1 MFRKYDQRGRLL
13 FERHIEGVE
22 LDPLIAALPTVWP
35 RRPDAGARR
44 EVPLV
49 TPVVGTAAVDP
60 AGNLW
65 VALGQ
70 PFTYVYDGDGIR
82 TRVVQ
87 FRGAGII
94 APASLFFTSASR
106 VIVAPGCYEF
116 RTGPQ

>member
-22 LDPLIAALPTVWP
+22 LDPLIAALSTVWP

-49 TPVVGTAAVDP
+49 TPVVRTAAVDP

-65 VALGQ
+65 VA
-70 PFTYVYDGDGIR
+70 
-82 TRVVQ
+82 
-87 FRGAGII
+87 
-94 APASLFFTSASR
+94 
-106 VIVAPGCYEF
+106 PGCYEF